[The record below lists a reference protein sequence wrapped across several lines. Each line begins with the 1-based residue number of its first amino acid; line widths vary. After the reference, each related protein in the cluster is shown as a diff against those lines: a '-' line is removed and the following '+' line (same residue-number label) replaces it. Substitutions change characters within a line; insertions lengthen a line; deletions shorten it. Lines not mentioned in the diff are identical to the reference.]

1 MANWIRLIQLAVG
14 RVGDGSSNSPNGES
28 DLVHPSR
35 PTASRI
41 DWSDSPL
48 GELGVACPFYLAT
61 GRSIPGFVA
70 SMLDTRDLWE
80 NRGLY
85 VWSLDFLTI
94 LGTPGVLLAAACV
107 ILLNSK
113 PPDTTMIIISWRG
126 GETKVI

>member
-1 MANWIRLIQLAVG
+1 MVNWIRLIQLAVG

-61 GRSIPGFVA
+61 GRPIPGFVA
-70 SMLDTRDLWE
+70 SMLGNSPFQGLNDPL
-80 NRGLY
+80 RGACR
-85 VWSLDFLTI
+85 VMTI
-94 LGTPGVLLAAACV
+94 
-107 ILLNSK
+107 
-113 PPDTTMIIISWRG
+113 
-126 GETKVI
+126 